1 MTENSKVSAIVPV
14 SERYDTSGSLA
25 REYLAALDETGRDFE
40 LVFVLDGKHSD
51 LGERLLEIAGEDARL
66 RIIQLAKGFGEATAL
81 SAGIENTQGGTVLTL
96 PAYYQVEP
104 GEIGKL
110 LAELQHSHMAIAA
123 RWPRAAAS
131 KFEVMRRNA
140 FHWFVRKVSGISFTD
155 LGCGAR
161 AFTREVADEVPIY
174 GDQHRFIPLLAMR
187 RGFRVKEIQIRQSE
201 KDRFDGGYGAKTYL
215 QRFLDI
221 FTVVFLVRFTK
232 KPLRFFGMIG
242 SVTFL
247 VGALFLTYVV
257 IERLFF
263 GAALSDRPAL
273 LLSSLLVV
281 LGLQIFALG
290 LIGELIIFTHAG
302 ELKEYTIEKIVN

>member
-1 MTENSKVSAIVPV
+1 MINNGKVSAVVPV
-14 SERYDTSGSLA
+14 SERYDNSGSLA
-25 REYLAALDETGRDFE
+25 REYLAALKETGRDFE
-40 LVFVLDGKHSD
+40 LVFVLDGKHTE
-51 LGERLLEIAGEDARL
+51 LGERLLELAADDSRL
-66 RIIQLAKGFGEATAL
+66 RIIQLAKGFGESTAL
-81 SAGIENTQGGTVLTL
+81 SAGIENTNGEVVLTL
-96 PAYYQVEP
+96 PAYYQIEA

-110 LAELQHSHMAIAA
+110 LSELERCDMAIAA

-131 KFEVMRRNA
+131 KFEVLRRKA
-140 FHWFVRKVSGISFTD
+140 FHWLVSSVSGISFND

-161 AFTREVADEVPIY
+161 AFKRDVADEVPIY
-174 GDQHRFIPLLAMR
+174 GDQHRFIPLLALR
-187 RGFRVKEIQIRQSE
+187 RGFRVREIQLRQSE
-201 KDRFDGGYGAKTYL
+201 RDRFDKGYGPKTYL

-242 SVTFL
+242 SITFFF
-247 VGALFLTYVV
+247 GAVFLTYVV

-263 GAALSDRPAL
+263 GVDLSDRPAL

-290 LIGELIIFTHAG
+290 LLGELIIFTHAR